1 MLLALALSTI
11 TIETAMILKMIR
23 CYLSSEE
30 EEEEEEEENHP
41 HDDGV
46 VSSSSSF
53 SAEGGGVC
61 VSEKITIVQRSND

>member
-11 TIETAMILKMIR
+11 IIETAMILKMIR

-30 EEEEEEEENHP
+30 EEENHP

-46 VSSSSSF
+46 VSSSSF
-53 SAEGGGVC
+53 SAEGGGVL
-61 VSEKITIVQRSND
+61 VSENVTIVRRS

>member
-23 CYLSSEE
+23 CYLSS
-30 EEEEEEEENHP
+30 EEEEENHP

>member
-30 EEEEEEEENHP
+30 EEEEEEENHP

-61 VSEKITIVQRSND
+61 VSENITIVQRSND